1 MQLCLLLILHVYS
14 YTCYA
19 FLYTYVY
26 IHGDRP
32 HTHSSI
38 NCLLLT
44 PRVHAIKKKS
54 IIYEEKCHN
63 IEMFIKKKKKTEK
76 SVTATTS

>member
-1 MQLCLLLILHVYS
+1 MLF
-14 YTCYA
+14 YTHM
-19 FLYTYVY
+19 Y
-26 IHGDRP
+26 IYIYIQGDRP
-32 HTHSSI
+32 HTHPSI

-63 IEMFIKKKKKTEK
+63 IEMFIKKKKTEK